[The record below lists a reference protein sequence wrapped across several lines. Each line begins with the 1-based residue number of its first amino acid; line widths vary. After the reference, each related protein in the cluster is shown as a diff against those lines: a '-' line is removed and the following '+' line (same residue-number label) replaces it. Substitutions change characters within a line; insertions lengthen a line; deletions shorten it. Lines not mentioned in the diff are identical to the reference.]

1 MLQSER
7 SCVILRTFQLLTPRS
22 QNPKSGTHILVV
34 ICDLGPRGFS
44 PSLRLILI
52 TLPLPAFSLF
62 IQMASL
68 FISVQYALSEKQAN
82 DIWYLFIFILLPT
95 LCLLFVTYIALFTPD
110 DTLAQR

>member
-1 MLQSER
+1 
-7 SCVILRTFQLLTPRS
+7 
-22 QNPKSGTHILVV
+22 
-34 ICDLGPRGFS
+34 
-44 PSLRLILI
+44 
-52 TLPLPAFSLF
+52 
-62 IQMASL
+62 MASL